1 MLGCKINPPLEQYT
15 ASIFKIFYMT
25 SQDVSRS
32 TAYQLQSNQFKTSS
46 IILIQKRLLIK
57 SKRGAAD
64 EWK

>member
-1 MLGCKINPPLEQYT
+1 
-15 ASIFKIFYMT
+15 MT
-25 SQDVSRS
+25 SQDISRS
-32 TAYQLQSNQFKTSS
+32 TAYKLQSNQFKTSS